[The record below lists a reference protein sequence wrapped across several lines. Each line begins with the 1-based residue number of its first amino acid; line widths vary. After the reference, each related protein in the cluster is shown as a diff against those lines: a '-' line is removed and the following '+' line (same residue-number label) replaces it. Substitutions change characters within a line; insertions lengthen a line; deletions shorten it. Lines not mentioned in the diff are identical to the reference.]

1 MKVKI
6 LFIEVRV
13 KELYIIDLNFNLKSS
28 IKLEKTTHFDYI
40 IDEACFLKDLLY

>member
-1 MKVKI
+1 MEVKL

-13 KELYIIDLNFNLKSS
+13 KELKSS